1 MVAAG
6 SKRPGGGVGPDRPG
20 GVVGSGLGADR
31 PPATSRAGR
40 PFVLLSVA
48 VSVDGYID
56 DTADE
61 RLLLSNEADF
71 DRVDELRAWADAV
84 LVGAETVRRDN
95 PRLLVKDEGRRRAR
109 VAAGKPEYPRKV
121 TVTATGDL
129 DQAARFWHHGT
140 AGQPPLVYT
149 TESGARRLAER
160 LAPPAEERPT
170 ALVKEG
176 SAVRGEERSTSP
188 AEERLTAPAEER
200 STSPTEERLATPAEE
215 QQTTPAEEQ
224 PTTLAEERPTIPAE
238 IVALGAEL
246 EFGALLDDLA
256 ARGIERLMVEG
267 GGRVHTAFLAAGLAD
282 ELHLAIGPTLVG
294 DPRAPRFLYPAAFPG
309 GSTHRMSLLG
319 VSQLGDVAVLRYRPQ
334 EARCPNPITT
344 TG

>member
-1 MVAAG
+1 M
-6 SKRPGGGVGPDRPG
+6 P
-20 GVVGSGLGADR
+20 
-31 PPATSRAGR
+31 R

-71 DRVDELRAWADAV
+71 DRVDELRAWSDAI

-121 TVTATGDL
+121 TVTAAGDL
-129 DQAARFWHHGT
+129 DPTARFWHHGT
-140 AGQPPLVYT
+140 AEHPPLVYT

-160 LAPPAEERPT
+160 LTAPAEERPT
-170 ALVKEG
+170 AP
-176 SAVRGEERSTSP
+176 AQDRG
-188 AEERLTAPAEER
+188 TAF
-200 STSPTEERLATPAEE
+200 
-215 QQTTPAEEQ
+215 
-224 PTTLAEERPTIPAE
+224 AE

-246 EFGALLDDLA
+246 DFGALLDDLA
-256 ARGIERLMVEG
+256 ARGISRLMVEG
-267 GGRVHTAFLAAGLAD
+267 GGRIHTAFLAGGLAD
-282 ELHLAIGPTLVG
+282 ELHLAVGPALVG
-294 DPRAPRFLYPAAFPG
+294 DPEAPRFLYPAAFPG

-319 VSQLGDVAVLRYRPQ
+319 VAQLGDVAVLRYRLQ
-334 EARCPNPITT
+334 EARCPNPTTT

>member
-6 SKRPGGGVGPDRPG
+6 ENGPGGTAGSHVPAGTPGVP
-20 GVVGSGLGADR
+20 
-31 PPATSRAGR
+31 R

-71 DRVDELRAWADAV
+71 DRVDELRAWSDAI

-121 TVTATGDL
+121 TVTAAGDL
-129 DQAARFWHHGT
+129 DPTARFWHHGT
-140 AGQPPLVYT
+140 AEHPPLVYT

-160 LAPPAEERPT
+160 LTAPAEERPT
-170 ALVKEG
+170 A
-176 SAVRGEERSTSP
+176 P
-188 AEERLTAPAEER
+188 
-200 STSPTEERLATPAEE
+200 
-215 QQTTPAEEQ
+215 
-224 PTTLAEERPTIPAE
+224 AEERPTAPAQERGTAFAE

-246 EFGALLDDLA
+246 DFGALLDDLA
-256 ARGIERLMVEG
+256 ARGISRLMVEG
-267 GGRVHTAFLAAGLAD
+267 GGRIHTAFLAGGLAD
-282 ELHLAIGPTLVG
+282 ELHLAVGPALVG
-294 DPRAPRFLYPAAFPG
+294 DPEAPRFLYPAAFPG

-319 VSQLGDVAVLRYRPQ
+319 VAQLGDVAVLRYRPQ
-334 EARCPNPITT
+334 EDRCPNPTITT
-344 TG
+344 G